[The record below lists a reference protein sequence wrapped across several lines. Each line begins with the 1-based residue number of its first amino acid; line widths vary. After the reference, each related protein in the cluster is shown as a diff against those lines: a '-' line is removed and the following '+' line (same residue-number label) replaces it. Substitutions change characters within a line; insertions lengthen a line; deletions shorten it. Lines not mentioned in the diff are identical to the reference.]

1 MKMERRNYNDKEK
14 DEILNDF
21 VSKLVN
27 NQSDIPDDIR
37 VIVNEHFWE
46 LLY

>member
-1 MKMERRNYNDKEK
+1 MKQKEK
-14 DEILNDF
+14 LVKEEKEQILNDF

-27 NQSDIPDDIR
+27 NQKDIPEDIQ